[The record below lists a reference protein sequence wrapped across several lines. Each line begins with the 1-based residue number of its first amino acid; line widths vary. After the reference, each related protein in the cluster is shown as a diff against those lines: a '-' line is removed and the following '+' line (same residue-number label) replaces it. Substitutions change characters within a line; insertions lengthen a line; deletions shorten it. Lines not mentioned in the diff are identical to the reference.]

1 MGHTL
6 IYEIISNKK
15 NGIGSFELGSCEDY
29 YLIYFVQSVSKYYV
43 TSIEL
48 FENSKTYAY

>member
-29 YLIYFVQSVSKYYV
+29 YLIYFVQS
-43 TSIEL
+43 EL